1 MKPLDPRLLKYS
13 KSSRGFLFSLVV
25 TAVLSAT
32 ATIAQAYLL
41 TRIIVSL
48 FQKHLD
54 FSQNIT
60 QIKFLAA
67 IFIFRALLSYLNDRI
82 VATASIQIRSE
93 LRKAVLLKTFEAEGM
108 DSQELGNAKIS
119 VLITKGISNLDTY
132 FSR

>member
-60 QIKFLAA
+60 QIKNPKSSNNLVKDSLKSIMKLFEN
-67 IFIFRALLSYLNDRI
+67 ND
-82 VATASIQIRSE
+82 
-93 LRKAVLLKTFEAEGM
+93 F
-108 DSQELGNAKIS
+108 
-119 VLITKGISNLDTY
+119 DTEEY
-132 FSR
+132 TCCIHFTT